1 MLIILFLILQIK
13 QPILFLSGLRDELVP
28 PPHMRMLY
36 QKACEHNDR
45 CLFVDFPTGMHMDTW
60 ISGGDR
66 YWRTIQLFLDQYVS
80 DVQEIKL
87 THKAN
92 ANNKG
97 NDPLP

>member
-1 MLIILFLILQIK
+1 MLIILLLTLQIK

-28 PPHMRMLY
+28 PPHMQMLY
-36 QKACEHNDR
+36 QKAREHNQR